1 MEKLTLS
8 KKEAAELLGIS
19 TSTLT
24 QWVVTGRIRATRKN
38 LNAPRSPYL
47 FTKADCLDALAQGVT
62 VSRPTAAS
70 PQLKYDKIPT
80 VNATASTP
88 AHVKRVNEK
97 LAALLKIRTKR

>member
-24 QWVVTGRIRATRKN
+24 QWIVTGRIRATRKN

-47 FTKADCLDALAQGVT
+47 FTKADCLAALAQGVT
-62 VSRPTAAS
+62 ISTLTITS
-70 PQLKYDKIPT
+70 PQLEYEKIPAG
-80 VNATASTP
+80 NATASTP